1 MAIKTVLRNL
11 LSHYGIMSIEMSSAL
26 SDEAAPGK
34 IPGEPADGPE
44 IIVDSD
50 SPDESE
56 ESPAD
61 LQ

>member
-1 MAIKTVLRNL
+1 MLLNL
-11 LSHYGIMSIEMSSAL
+11 LSHYVIMYIESSSAM